1 MSNKKEC
8 EPKISKM
15 LHALGVKGGNK
26 VVKYGKVYHLSY
38 RNYFSVGESG
48 DKDWEELE
56 KLKCA
61 TSEESKSGGRCYYVT
76 KAGIRYLENTLDII
90 ILQEGQSEE
99 RYPIS
104 ETEREEIRDIWEAL
118 KDADIY
124 TQPSVGRLDVEIIS
138 SSPELSDMLSEF
150 GYCDYEIDC
159 KLIDGGILVK
169 FSDLLSFRASGE
181 QILELAPEEM
191 RDAL

>member
-15 LHALGVKGGNK
+15 LHALGVKGENK
-26 VVKYGKVYHLSY
+26 VAKYGKVYHLSY

-56 KLKCA
+56 QLKCA
-61 TSEESKSGGRCYYVT
+61 VSEESRSGGRCYYVT
-76 KAGIRYLENTLDII
+76 RAGIRYLENTLGII
-90 ILQEGQSEE
+90 IPQEGDREE
-99 RYPIS
+99 NYPID
-104 ETEREEIRDIWEAL
+104 EAERKEIRDIWEAL

-124 TQPSVGRLDVEIIS
+124 TQPSKGRLDVEIIS

-150 GYCDYEIDC
+150 GYCEYEIPC
-159 KLIDGGILVK
+159 KLIDEGIVVR

-191 RDAL
+191 RDEF